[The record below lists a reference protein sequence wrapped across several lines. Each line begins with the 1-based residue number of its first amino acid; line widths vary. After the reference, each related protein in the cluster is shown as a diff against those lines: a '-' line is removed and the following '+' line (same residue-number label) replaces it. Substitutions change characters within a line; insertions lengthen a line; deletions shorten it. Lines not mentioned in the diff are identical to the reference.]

1 MQLSEFLTKQVGRR
15 TELSHNYLFY
25 ITIVDWHENC
35 SMFRNYNTFKG
46 LTMRRI
52 SSNQMYPLLMLG
64 LSSLFYMAP
73 AQAVV
78 YNLDFTGII
87 TNSRDSSGVIFGGAI
102 TGGQNGLTI
111 SGRIVIDDSGYTDS
125 IGSIY
130 NGSYSPATGF
140 PEASNYFTSTYTI
153 DGQTFTPSQWMGPAN
168 GHSIEF
174 AAIQDIP
181 PVNFVQ
187 QDILQYHDGS
197 QELFCSNPLISSTC
211 TGGALSSDQL
221 QLKLFGIY
229 DFVSSDSLTQ
239 LLNLT
244 SADIATIV
252 SGPGGGQTN
261 FYSGYHYTHSPLTG
275 FSYIYDYGGEF
286 NLTSLSMYVA
296 PPASVPEPSSLALL
310 GMGLLGLGFRRR
322 NRNK

>member
-1 MQLSEFLTKQVGRR
+1 
-15 TELSHNYLFY
+15 
-25 ITIVDWHENC
+25 
-35 SMFRNYNTFKG
+35 
-46 LTMRRI
+46 MRRI
-52 SSNQMYPLLMLG
+52 CSNQMYPLLMLG
-64 LSSLFYMAP
+64 LSSLVYMAP

-87 TNSRDSSGVIFGGAI
+87 TNSRDSSGVIFGGAN

-111 SGRIVIDDSGYTDS
+111 TGRIVIDDSGYTDS

-130 NGSYSPATGF
+130 NGSYSPTSVT
-140 PEASNYFTSTYTI
+140 SNYFTSTYTI
-153 DGQTFTPSQWMGPAN
+153 DGQTFNPSQWMGPVN
-168 GHSIEF
+168 SLTTEF

-197 QELFCSNPLISSTC
+197 QELFCSDPLVYITC

-239 LLNLT
+239 LLNLD

-296 PPASVPEPSSLALL
+296 PPASVPEPTSLVLA

-322 NRNK
+322 NRNR